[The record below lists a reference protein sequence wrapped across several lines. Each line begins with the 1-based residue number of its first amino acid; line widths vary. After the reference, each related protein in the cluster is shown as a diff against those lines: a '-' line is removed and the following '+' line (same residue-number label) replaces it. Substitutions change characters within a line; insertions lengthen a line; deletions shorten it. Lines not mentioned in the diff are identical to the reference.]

1 MKRLVFLIILKI
13 LTNLSYASFPI
24 QESEVPDN
32 MPFHLQILIGLIF
45 IVFFCMGYYFY
56 KRYRSYD
63 LIKDKKERERKKRIF
78 KIIIALIALGL
89 VVLGMTSMSPTL
101 N

>member
-1 MKRLVFLIILKI
+1 MKLALFIILTT

-24 QESEVPDN
+24 QESEVPEN
-32 MPFHLQILIGLIF
+32 MPFHLQILIGLIVVAF
-45 IVFFCMGYYFY
+45 FWIVYYFY

-63 LIKDKKERERKKRIF
+63 IIKDEQERVRKKRIF
-78 KIIIALIALGL
+78 KIIIALMVLGL
-89 VVLGMTSMSPTL
+89 VAFGMASMSPTL

>member
-1 MKRLVFLIILKI
+1 MKLALLIILI
-13 LTNLSYASFPI
+13 TLTDLSYASFPI
-24 QESEVPDN
+24 QESEVPEN
-32 MPFHLQILIGLIF
+32 MPFYLQILVGLIVLAF
-45 IVFFCMGYYFY
+45 FWIVYYFY

-63 LIKDKKERERKKRIF
+63 IIKDEQEKVRKKKIF

-89 VVLGMTSMSPTL
+89 VVLGMASMSPTL